1 MTTGPGD
8 GRSLAHG
15 GRGRMRASHD
25 DREQV
30 ITALKAA
37 FVHGRLTQD
46 ELAARTGQA
55 LAATT
60 WAGLAAL
67 TADLPGAGLAAP
79 AVQAAA
85 PRTPRP
91 AQSRRRARTRKAAV
105 RAVTTVP
112 PFATIAAAIL
122 LNSDPLG
129 KVAIV
134 TFMVYLMV
142 WTAAGL
148 QAVSNRLDQR
158 AQRSLPPPAAPPPAA
173 PPSAAPPPAAPR
185 ELAPGEPP
193 APYRGPLDGLILSE
207 QRPPRPVR
215 PYPRPA

>member
-1 MTTGPGD
+1 
-8 GRSLAHG
+8 
-15 GRGRMRASHD
+15 MRASHD

-67 TADLPGAGLAAP
+67 TADLPGAGPAAP

-85 PRTPRP
+85 PRAPRP
-91 AQSRRRARTRKAAV
+91 ARSRRRARTRKAAV
-105 RAVTTVP
+105 LAVTTVP

-134 TFMVYLMV
+134 TFLVYLMV

-148 QAVSNRLDQR
+148 QAVSNRLDKR
-158 AQRSLPPPAAPPPAA
+158 AQRSLPPP
-173 PPSAAPPPAAPR
+173 AAPPPAAPR

-207 QRPPRPVR
+207 QRPPRPLR
-215 PYPRPA
+215 PYPV

>member
-1 MTTGPGD
+1 MTTEPMD
-8 GRSLAHG
+8 GRSLAG
-15 GRGRMRASHD
+15 GGCGRMRASHD

-37 FVHGRLTQD
+37 FVHGRLTED

-60 WAGLAAL
+60 LASLAAL
-67 TADLPGAGLAAP
+67 TADLPGAGPAAP
-79 AVQAAA
+79 AAA
-85 PRTPRP
+85 PRAPRP
-91 AQSRRRARTRKAAV
+91 ARSRRRARTRQAAV
-105 RAVTTVP
+105 LAVTTVP

-134 TFMVYLMV
+134 TFLVYLMV

-148 QAVSNRLDQR
+148 QAVSSRLDQR
-158 AQRSLPPPAAPPPAA
+158 AQRSLPPP
-173 PPSAAPPPAAPR
+173 AAPPPAAPR

-207 QRPPRPVR
+207 QRPPRPLR
-215 PYPRPA
+215 PYPV